1 MADST
6 SNATPAN
13 PSRAAAWTIAA
24 RPRTLPA
31 AVAPVV
37 VGSALAQFD
46 GAFRWDSF
54 LLAMVGALAIQIAA
68 NFANDASD
76 AKRGADVDRVGPPRM
91 VTAGII
97 SPARMWAAVG
107 LAIAVSATTGIW
119 LFTIAGWPIL
129 VIGAVS
135 VVAMLTYVGGPLP
148 YGYRGL
154 GEVMV
159 FVFFGFVATVGTR
172 FAHDGEAGVSA
183 WILGA
188 VMGSLAAAILM
199 ANNIRDLETDERV
212 GKRTLAVLLGPVRSR
227 RVYSTLLLAPFPV
240 IAVAAG
246 LGWIPVLAG
255 ITVLLLPM
263 TRPLIAKVHRETA
276 PAALIAVL
284 GGTAR
289 LQLLVALG
297 LAAGAL
303 AT

>member
-1 MADST
+1 MTDST
-6 SNATPAN
+6 SSAPRLN
-13 PSRAAAWTIAA
+13 PSTSEAWLIAA
-24 RPRTLPA
+24 RPKTLPA
-31 AVAPVV
+31 AMAPVL
-37 VGSALAQFD
+37 VGSALAQFEE
-46 GAFRWDSF
+46 AFRWDSF
-54 LLAMVGALAIQIAA
+54 LLAMLGALAIQIAA

-76 AKRGADVDRVGPPRM
+76 AKRGADLDRVGPPRM
-91 VTAGII
+91 VTAGRI
-97 SPARMWAAVG
+97 SPSQMWAAVA
-107 LAIAVSATTGIW
+107 LAVAVSAGTGVW

-135 VVAMLTYVGGPLP
+135 VLAMLTYVGGPIP

-172 FAHDGEAGVSA
+172 FAHDGSAAASA

-199 ANNIRDLETDERV
+199 ANNIRDLETDQRA
-212 GKRTLAVLLGPVRSR
+212 GKRTLAVMVGPDRARRLYSILLI
-227 RVYSTLLLAPFPV
+227 APFAL
-240 IAVAAG
+240 IAVSAG

-255 ITVLLLPM
+255 VTVVLLPLA
-263 TRPLIAKVHRETA
+263 RPLIAKVYRESS
-276 PAALIAVL
+276 PEALIAVL

>member
-1 MADST
+1 M
-6 SNATPAN
+6 
-13 PSRAAAWTIAA
+13 IAA

-46 GAFRWDSF
+46 EVFRWDSF
-54 LLAMVGALAIQIAA
+54 VLAMIGALAIQIAA

-76 AKRGADVDRVGPPRM
+76 AKRGADVDRIGPPRM
-91 VTAGII
+91 VTAGVIT
-97 SPARMWAAVG
+97 PAGMWTAVG
-107 LAIAVSATTGIW
+107 LAVAVSAVTGFW

-135 VVAMLTYVGGPLP
+135 VLAMLTYVGGPIP

-172 FAHDGEAGVSA
+172 FAHDGTAGASA

-199 ANNIRDLETDERV
+199 ANNIRDLDTDARV
-212 GKRTLAVLLGPVRSR
+212 GKRTLAVMVGPARSR
-227 RVYSTLLLAPFPV
+227 RLYSILLLAPFAV

-255 ITVLLLPM
+255 ITVLFLPM
-263 TRPLIAKVHRETA
+263 TRPLIAKVYRETD
-276 PAALIAVL
+276 PRALIAVL

-297 LAAGAL
+297 LAVGAL

>member
-1 MADST
+1 M
-6 SNATPAN
+6 
-13 PSRAAAWTIAA
+13 IAA

-46 GAFRWDSF
+46 EVFRWDSF
-54 LLAMVGALAIQIAA
+54 VLAMIGALAIQIAA

-91 VTAGII
+91 VTAGVIT
-97 SPARMWAAVG
+97 PRRMWAAVG
-107 LAIAVSATTGIW
+107 LAVAVSAVTGVW

-135 VVAMLTYVGGPLP
+135 VLAMLTYVGGPIP

-172 FAHDGEAGVSA
+172 FAHDGTAGASA

-199 ANNIRDLETDERV
+199 ANNIRDLDTDARV
-212 GKRTLAVLLGPVRSR
+212 GKRTLAVMVGPARSR
-227 RVYSTLLLAPFPV
+227 RLYSILLLAPFAV

-255 ITVLLLPM
+255 ITVLFLPM
-263 TRPLIAKVHRETA
+263 TRPLIAKVYRETD
-276 PAALIAVL
+276 PQALIAVL

-297 LAAGAL
+297 LAVGAL

>member
-1 MADST
+1 MADGT
-6 SNATPAN
+6 AGARTEN
-13 PSRAAAWTIAA
+13 PSTAEAWLIAA
-24 RPRTLPA
+24 RPKTLPA
-31 AVAPVV
+31 ALAPVV

-46 GAFRWDSF
+46 GVFRWDSF
-54 LLAMVGALAIQIAA
+54 LLAMVGALAIQVAA

-76 AKRGADVDRVGPPRM
+76 AKRGADADRVGPPRM
-91 VTAGII
+91 VTAGVI
-97 SPARMWAAVG
+97 SPKQMWTGVAAAVT
-107 LAIAVSATTGIW
+107 ISAATGVW

-129 VIGAVS
+129 VIGVVS
-135 VVAMLTYVGGPLP
+135 VVAMLTYVGGPIP

-172 FAHDGEAGVSA
+172 FAHDGSAELSA
-183 WILGA
+183 WLLGA

-212 GKRTLAVLLGPVRSR
+212 GKRTLAVVLGPDRAR
-227 RVYSTLLLAPFPV
+227 RLYSILLIAPFAL
-240 IAVAAG
+240 IAVSAG
-246 LGWIPVLAG
+246 AGWIPVLAG
-255 ITVLLLPM
+255 FTVVMLPLS
-263 TRPLIAKVHRETA
+263 RPLIAKVYRESS
-276 PAALIAVL
+276 PDALIAVL

-297 LAAGAL
+297 LAAGTL

>member
-1 MADST
+1 MADGTADASGV
-6 SNATPAN
+6 NL
-13 PSRAAAWTIAA
+13 SRAAAWTIAA

-31 AVAPVV
+31 AVAPVL

-46 GAFRWDSF
+46 GVFRWDSF
-54 LLAMVGALAIQIAA
+54 ALALVGALAIQVAA

-76 AKRGADVDRVGPPRM
+76 AKRGADAERVGPPRM
-91 VTAGII
+91 VTAGVI
-97 SPARMWAAVG
+97 SSRQMWTGV
-107 LAIAVSATTGIW
+107 AIAVAVSAATGVW
-119 LFTIAGWPIL
+119 LFSIAGWPIL

-135 VVAMLTYVGGPLP
+135 VLAMLTYVGGPIP

-172 FAHDGEAGVSA
+172 FAHDGNAGLSA
-183 WILGA
+183 WVLGA

-199 ANNIRDLETDERV
+199 ANNLRDLETDARA
-212 GKRTLAVLLGPVRSR
+212 GKRTLAVMIGPDRARRLYSILLIGPFA
-227 RVYSTLLLAPFPV
+227 L

-246 LGWIPVLAG
+246 LGWIPILAG
-255 ITVLLLPM
+255 ISVVLLPLS
-263 TRPLIAKVHRETA
+263 RPLIAGVYREA
-276 PAALIAVL
+276 SAEALIGVL
-284 GGTAR
+284 AGTAR
-289 LQLLVALG
+289 LQLLVAIG

>member
-1 MADST
+1 
-6 SNATPAN
+6 
-13 PSRAAAWTIAA
+13 
-24 RPRTLPA
+24 
-31 AVAPVV
+31 VAPVL
-37 VGSALAQFD
+37 VGSSLAQYD
-46 GAFRWDSF
+46 NVFRWDSF

-97 SPARMWAAVG
+97 TPRQMWAAV
-107 LAIAVSATTGIW
+107 AAAVAVSAGTGIW

-129 VIGAVS
+129 VIGVVS
-135 VVAMLTYVGGPLP
+135 VVAMLTYVGGPIP

-172 FAHDGEAGVSA
+172 FAHDGNAGGSA

-212 GKRTLAVLLGPVRSR
+212 GKRTLAVMIGPDRARRLFSVLLI
-227 RVYSTLLLAPFPV
+227 APFAV

-255 ITVLLLPM
+255 ISVVLLPIS
-263 TRPLIAKVHRETA
+263 RPLIARVYRETS
-276 PAALIAVL
+276 PEALIGVL
-284 GGTAR
+284 AGTAR
-289 LQLLVALG
+289 LQLLVALA
-297 LAAGAL
+297 LTAGAL

>member
-1 MADST
+1 M
-6 SNATPAN
+6 
-13 PSRAAAWTIAA
+13 AAAWVIAA

-31 AVAPVV
+31 AVAPVL
-37 VGSALAQFD
+37 VGSSLAQFD
-46 GAFRWDSF
+46 GVFRWDSF

-76 AKRGADVDRVGPPRM
+76 AKRGADVDRIGPPRM

-97 SPARMWAAVG
+97 SPKQMWTGV
-107 LAIAVSATTGIW
+107 AIAVAVSAATGVW

-135 VVAMLTYVGGPLP
+135 VVAMLTYVGGPIP

-172 FAHDGEAGVSA
+172 FAHDGSAEPSA

-199 ANNIRDLETDERV
+199 ANNIRDLETDERA
-212 GKRTLAVLLGPVRSR
+212 GKRTLAVMIGPDRARRLYSVLLIGPFA
-227 RVYSTLLLAPFPV
+227 L
-240 IAVAAG
+240 IAIAAG
-246 LGWIPVLAG
+246 AGWIPILAG
-255 ITVLLLPM
+255 VSVVLLPLS
-263 TRPLIAKVHRETA
+263 RPLIARVYRETS
-276 PAALIAVL
+276 PEALIQVL
-284 GGTAR
+284 AGTAR
-289 LQLLVALG
+289 LQLIVALG
-297 LAAGAL
+297 LAAGAV
-303 AT
+303 AS

>member
-1 MADST
+1 M
-6 SNATPAN
+6 
-13 PSRAAAWTIAA
+13 
-24 RPRTLPA
+24 L
-31 AVAPVV
+31 
-37 VGSALAQFD
+37 
-46 GAFRWDSF
+46 
-54 LLAMVGALAIQIAA
+54 GALAIQVAA

-76 AKRGADVDRVGPPRM
+76 AKRGADVERVGPPRM
-91 VTAGII
+91 VTAGVI
-97 SPARMWAAVG
+97 SPNQMWAGVAV
-107 LAIAVSATTGIW
+107 AVAVSAATGVW

-135 VVAMLTYVGGPLP
+135 VIAMLTYVGGPIP

-172 FAHDGEAGVSA
+172 FAHDGSANLSA

-212 GKRTLAVLLGPVRSR
+212 GKRTLAVMIGPDRARRLYSILLI
-227 RVYSTLLLAPFPV
+227 APFAL
-240 IAVAAG
+240 IAIAAG
-246 LGWIPVLAG
+246 AGWIPVLAG
-255 ITVLLLPM
+255 VTVVLLPLS
-263 TRPLIAKVHRETA
+263 RPLISKVYRETS
-276 PAALIAVL
+276 PEALIAVL

>member
-1 MADST
+1 M
-6 SNATPAN
+6 
-13 PSRAAAWTIAA
+13 IAA

-46 GAFRWDSF
+46 EVFRWDSF
-54 LLAMVGALAIQIAA
+54 VLAMVGALAIQIAA

-91 VTAGII
+91 VTAGVIT
-97 SPARMWAAVG
+97 PRRMWAAVG
-107 LAIAVSATTGIW
+107 LAVAVSAVTGVW

-135 VVAMLTYVGGPLP
+135 VLAMLTYVGGPIP

-172 FAHDGEAGVSA
+172 FAHDGTAGASA

-199 ANNIRDLETDERV
+199 ANNIRDLDTDARV
-212 GKRTLAVLLGPVRSR
+212 GKRTLAVMVGPARSR
-227 RVYSTLLLAPFPV
+227 RLYSILLLAPFAV

-255 ITVLLLPM
+255 ITVLFLPM
-263 TRPLIAKVHRETA
+263 TRPLIAKVYRETD
-276 PAALIAVL
+276 PQALIAVL

-297 LAAGAL
+297 LAVGAL

>member
-1 MADST
+1 M
-6 SNATPAN
+6 
-13 PSRAAAWTIAA
+13 REAWLVAA

-31 AVAPVV
+31 AMAPVL

-76 AKRGADVDRVGPPRM
+76 AKRGADEHRVGPPRM

-97 SPARMWAAVG
+97 SPRQMWTAVG
-107 LAIAVSATTGIW
+107 VAVAVSAATGLW

-129 VIGAVS
+129 VIGVVS
-135 VVAMLTYVGGPLP
+135 VVAMLTYVGGPIP

-172 FAHDGEAGVSA
+172 FAHGGSAGLSA

-188 VMGSLAAAILM
+188 VMGSLAAGILM

-212 GKRTLAVLLGPVRSR
+212 GKRTLAVMIGPDRSR
-227 RVYSTLLLAPFPV
+227 RLFSMLLIAPFAV
-240 IAVAAG
+240 IAISAG
-246 LGWIPVLAG
+246 LAWIPVLSG
-255 ITVLLLPM
+255 ISVVLLPF
-263 TRPLIAKVHRETA
+263 TRPLIAKVYRETS
-276 PAALIAVL
+276 PEALIGVL
-284 GGTAR
+284 AGTAR
-289 LQLLVALG
+289 LQLLVALA
-297 LAAGAL
+297 LSAGAI
-303 AT
+303 AS

>member
-6 SNATPAN
+6 AGARPGN
-13 PSRAAAWTIAA
+13 PSTREAWIIAA

-31 AVAPVV
+31 AVAPVL

-46 GAFRWDSF
+46 GVFRLDSF
-54 LLAMVGALAIQIAA
+54 VLAMVGALAIQVAA

-76 AKRGADVDRVGPPRM
+76 AKRGADVERVGPPRM
-91 VTAGII
+91 VTAGVI
-97 SPARMWAAVG
+97 SPKQMWTGVAV
-107 LAIAVSATTGIW
+107 AVAVSGATGVW

-129 VIGAVS
+129 VIGVVS
-135 VVAMLTYVGGPLP
+135 VAAMLTYVGGPIP

-172 FAHDGEAGVSA
+172 FAHDGNAALSA

-199 ANNIRDLETDERV
+199 ANNIRDLETDERA
-212 GKRTLAVLLGPVRSR
+212 GKRTLAVLVGPDRSR
-227 RVYSTLLLAPFPV
+227 LLYSALLIGPFAL

-246 LGWIPVLAG
+246 AGWIPILAG
-255 ITVLLLPM
+255 ISVVLLPLA
-263 TRPLIAKVHRETA
+263 RPLIARVYRESS
-276 PAALIAVL
+276 PDALIAVL
-284 GGTAR
+284 AGTAR
-289 LQLLVALG
+289 LQLTVAVG
-297 LAAGAL
+297 LSLGAL
-303 AT
+303 AS

>member
-1 MADST
+1 MNVT
-6 SNATPAN
+6 IGE
-13 PSRAAAWTIAA
+13 AWVIAA

-31 AVAPVV
+31 AVAPVL
-37 VGSALAQFD
+37 VGSSLAHFD
-46 GAFRWDSF
+46 GAFRWDSLF
-54 LLAMVGALAIQIAA
+54 LAMIGALAIQVAA

-76 AKRGADVDRVGPPRM
+76 AKRGADIERVGPPRM
-91 VTAGII
+91 VTAGVIT
-97 SPARMWAAVG
+97 PRQMWTGV
-107 LAIAVSATTGIW
+107 AIAVAVSAATGVW

-135 VVAMLTYVGGPLP
+135 VIAMLTYVGGPIP

-172 FAHDGEAGVSA
+172 YAHDGTAGLSA

-199 ANNIRDLETDERV
+199 ANNIRDLETDERA
-212 GKRTLAVLLGPVRSR
+212 GKRTLAVMIGLARSR
-227 RVYSTLLLAPFPV
+227 RLYSILLIGPFAV
-240 IAVAAG
+240 IAIAAG
-246 LGWIPVLAG
+246 AGWIPVLSG
-255 ITVLLLPM
+255 ISVILLPLS
-263 TRPLIAKVHRETA
+263 RPLIARVYRE
-276 PAALIAVL
+276 PSPEALIAVL

>member
-1 MADST
+1 MNEAGD
-6 SNATPAN
+6 TPS
-13 PSRAAAWTIAA
+13 PSPPEAWLIAA

-31 AVAPVV
+31 AVAPVL

-46 GAFRWDSF
+46 DAFRWDSF
-54 LLAMVGALAIQIAA
+54 VLAMVGALAIQVAA

-76 AKRGADVDRVGPPRM
+76 AKRGADVERVGPPRM
-91 VTAGII
+91 VTAGVI
-97 SPARMWAAVG
+97 SPRQMWTAVALAVG
-107 LAIAVSATTGIW
+107 VSAATGVW
-119 LFTIAGWPIL
+119 LFAIAGWPIL
-129 VIGAVS
+129 AIGVVS
-135 VVAMLTYVGGPLP
+135 VLAMLTYVGGPIP

-172 FAHDGEAGVSA
+172 FAHDGSAGGSA
-183 WILGA
+183 WIMGA

-199 ANNIRDLETDERV
+199 ANNIRDLETDERA
-212 GKRTLAVLLGPVRSR
+212 GKRTLAVMIGPDRARRLYSILLIGPF
-227 RVYSTLLLAPFPV
+227 AV

-255 ITVLLLPM
+255 VTVVLLPLA
-263 TRPLIAKVHRETA
+263 RPLIAKVYRESS
-276 PAALIAVL
+276 PQSLIAVL